1 MGEYVTESFT
11 KLHYRPLSRKFFG
24 QIEIQ
29 LSDVYGDGVKF
40 QWGKVIATL
49 HVRKR
54 KVRQHSA

>member
-1 MGEYVTESFT
+1 MRAYVTESFT
-11 KLHYRPLSRKFFG
+11 KPLYGPLLRKFFD